1 VKSVLVP
8 FINIDLP
15 FGKLF
20 GQTELERKGLHI
32 MNTPLRQDQAIK
44 KSIVHG
50 AGGMRQGVCR
60 QSGLL
65 TFGPTRYA
73 LCPLCFTCWSFQSE
87 IRNLNSQIEE
97 PVTETIDE

>member
-50 AGGMRQGVCR
+50 AGRRGHEAGRMPAKRASDIRSHTLCALPSVLY
-60 QSGLL
+60 LL
-65 TFGPTRYA
+65 VF
-73 LCPLCFTCWSFQSE
+73 S
-87 IRNLNSQIEE
+87 I
-97 PVTETIDE
+97 

>member
-1 VKSVLVP
+1 VLVP

-50 AGGMRQGVCR
+50 AHRAQG
-60 QSGLL
+60 
-65 TFGPTRYA
+65 A
-73 LCPLCFTCWSFQSE
+73 
-87 IRNLNSQIEE
+87 
-97 PVTETIDE
+97 